1 VPATDR
7 GYTRRVTT
15 RLGRYLL
22 REAAGLYGVGVA
34 SLCLLLSID
43 LLSVLARFLVEQSAS
58 FAQVGRLVLF
68 KLPWFLH
75 LTLPLAVVFAI
86 LVAAGRL
93 AKDAELKA
101 AYAGGV
107 PPGRLLVPLVLGGLG
122 VSAVALVVNGWLEP
136 WGEAAYQADIQAFLY
151 VRPPAASQADA
162 GFAVEGVGTFFAS
175 RLRADRDDP
184 SRADLT
190 GVLVVL
196 ADGRT
201 VTAPRGTWDATER
214 TWRLEGAR
222 ETPAGADATATTTVD
237 LLTLPFPLE
246 ATPEATLARPD
257 QQTLTD
263 LAQRIDELRAAG
275 ADVAAARFALHR
287 RLADASSA
295 AVFALAAGAL
305 ALRVRGRGAGLAM
318 TIALLVGFWATWTLT
333 GAMFDQGVLGAIT
346 AAWATPAAVGLAGV
360 VLAVGTAR
368 R

>member
-1 VPATDR
+1 MRDAGH
-7 GYTRRVTT
+7 GYTRGVTT
-15 RLGRYLL
+15 RLGRYVL
-22 REAAGLYGVGVA
+22 REAAGLYGLGLV
-34 SLCLLLSID
+34 SLWLLLAID
-43 LLSVLARFLVEQSAS
+43 LLSVLARFLVEQSAT

-86 LVAAGRL
+86 LVAGGRL

-107 PPGRLLVPLVLGGLG
+107 PPGRLLVPLVLAGLG
-122 VSAVALVVNGWLEP
+122 VSLVALVVNGWVEP

-184 SRADLT
+184 QRAELT

-214 TWRLEGAR
+214 TWTLEDAR
-222 ETPAGADATATTTVD
+222 ATPAGADATDTTSVD
-237 LLTLPFPLE
+237 LLTVPFPLE

-257 QQTLTD
+257 QQTVTE
-263 LAQRIDELRAAG
+263 LARRIDELRAAG
-275 ADVAAARFALHR
+275 TDVADARFALHR

-295 AVFALAAGAL
+295 AVFALVAGAL
-305 ALRVRGRGAGLAM
+305 ALRVRGRGAGLAL
-318 TIALLVGFWATWTLT
+318 TIALLVAFWATWTLT
-333 GAMFDQGVLGAIT
+333 GALFERGVLGAVA

-360 VLAVGTAR
+360 VLAAR
-368 R
+368 TGRR

>member
-1 VPATDR
+1 M
-7 GYTRRVTT
+7 TT

-22 REAAGLYGVGVA
+22 REAAGLYALGVA
-34 SLCLLLSID
+34 ALCLLLSID

-58 FAQVGRLVLF
+58 LAQVGRLVLF

-75 LTLPLAVVFAI
+75 LTLPLAVVFAV

-107 PPGRLLVPLVLGGLG
+107 PPGRLLAPIVAGGLA

-162 GFAVEGVGTFFAS
+162 AFAIDGVGTFFAA
-175 RLRADRDDP
+175 RLRADRDDAA
-184 SRADLT
+184 RADLT
-190 GVLVVL
+190 GVLAVL
-196 ADGRT
+196 TDGRT
-201 VTAPRGTWDATER
+201 VTAPRGVWDANER
-214 TWRLEGAR
+214 VWRLEGAR
-222 ETPAGADATATTTVD
+222 VTAADGDARATAEPSE
-237 LLTLPFPLE
+237 LALPFPLE
-246 ATPEATLARPD
+246 ATPDATLARPD

-263 LAQRIDELRAAG
+263 LARRVDELRAAG

-305 ALRVRGRGAGLAM
+305 ALRVRGRGAGLAL
-318 TIALLVGFWATWTLT
+318 TIVLLVGFWAAWTAT
-333 GAMFDQGVLGAIT
+333 GALFERGVLGAAA
-346 AAWATPAAVGLAGV
+346 AAWATPAAVG
-360 VLAVGTAR
+360 AVGLALALRTAR

>member
-1 VPATDR
+1 M
-7 GYTRRVTT
+7 TT

-22 REAAGLYGVGVA
+22 REAAGLYALGVA
-34 SLCLLLSID
+34 ALCLLLSID

-58 FAQVGRLVLF
+58 LVQVARLVAF

-75 LTLPLAVVFAI
+75 LTLPLAVVFAV

-107 PPGRLLVPLVLGGLG
+107 PPGRLLGPLVLAGVG
-122 VSAVALVVNGWLEP
+122 VSLVALVVNGWLEP

-162 GFAVEGVGTFFAS
+162 AFVVDGVGTFFAA

-184 SRADLT
+184 ERAELT
-190 GVLVVL
+190 GVLAVL

-201 VTAPRGTWDATER
+201 VTAPRGVWDARER
-214 TWRLEGAR
+214 VWQLDAAR
-222 ETPAGADATATTTVD
+222 VTDADGDARATRSEAT
-237 LLTLPFPLE
+237 LTLPFPLA
-246 ATPEATLARPD
+246 ATPETTLARPD

-263 LAQRIDELRAAG
+263 LANRVDELRAAG
-275 ADVAAARFALHR
+275 ADVGAARFALHR

-305 ALRVRGRGAGLAM
+305 ALRVRGRGAGLAL
-318 TIALLVGFWATWTLT
+318 TIVLLVGFWAAWTVT
-333 GAMFDQGVLGAIT
+333 GALFEQGVLGPLA
-346 AAWATPAAVGLAGV
+346 AAWATPAAVGAAGV
-360 VLAVGTAR
+360 LLALGTAR